1 MDFLNTIKSLD
12 TELLLFVNGLHNSFF
27 DELMYTFSQIFV
39 WIPFY
44 VSVLYLI
51 IISHK
56 KKDAVWVILSF
67 VLCIV
72 IADQVSSGIIKEA
85 VQRLRP
91 SRNPALEGIIHIVN
105 GYTGGKYGFV
115 SSHAANSFG
124 FALLSSLVFKQK
136 TYTTF
141 VFIWAVIV
149 SYSRIYLGV
158 HYPFDILGGM
168 VVGVM
173 AALIAYFALKKLQ
186 PSSLQGSGEIPVTIP
201 NSVLGLSVA
210 GIIIYALIEM

>member
-12 TELLLFVNGLHNSFF
+12 TELFLFVNGLHNSFF
-27 DELMYTFSQIFV
+27 DELMYAFSQILV

-44 VSVLYLI
+44 VSALYLI

-56 KKDAVWVILSF
+56 KKDAVWVILSL

-91 SRNPALEGIIHIVN
+91 SRNPALEGMIHIVN

-158 HYPFDILGGM
+158 HYPFDIFGGM

-173 AALIAYFALKKLQ
+173 AALIAYFTLKKLQ

-210 GIIIYALIEM
+210 GIIIYAAFAI

>member
-1 MDFLNTIKSLD
+1 MDFLNTINSLD

-56 KKDAVWVILSF
+56 KKDAIWVILSL

-72 IADQVSSGIIKEA
+72 IADQVASGIIKEA

-91 SRNPALEGIIHIVN
+91 SRNPALEGMIHIVN

-136 TYTTF
+136 TYTAF
-141 VFIWAVIV
+141 VFIWAAIV

-173 AALIAYFALKKLQ
+173 AALIVYFALKKLQ
-186 PSSLQGSGEIPVTIP
+186 PSSLENSGEIPVVIP
-201 NSVLGLSVA
+201 NLVLGLSVA

>member
-12 TELLLFVNGLHNSFF
+12 TELFLFVNGLHNSFF
-27 DELMYTFSQIFV
+27 DELMYTFSQILV

-56 KKDAVWVILSF
+56 KKDALWVILSL

-91 SRNPALEGIIHIVN
+91 SRNPALEGMIHIVN

-158 HYPFDILGGM
+158 HYPFDIFGGM

-173 AALIAYFALKKLQ
+173 AALIAYFTLKKLK

-210 GIIIYALIEM
+210 SIIIYAAFAI

>member
-27 DELMYTFSQIFV
+27 DELMYAFSQIFV

-44 VSVLYLI
+44 VSALYLI

-56 KKDAVWVILSF
+56 KMDAVWVILSF

-91 SRNPALEGIIHIVN
+91 SRNPALEGMIHIVN

-136 TYTTF
+136 TYMTF

-168 VVGVM
+168 LVGVM
-173 AALIAYFALKKLQ
+173 AALIAYFALKKLK
-186 PSSLQGSGEIPVTIP
+186 PSSLQASGEIPATIP

-210 GIIIYALIEM
+210 GMIIYALIEM